1 MGLSLTL
8 GSVFCVLCLPYEE
21 KGGRTETFNKEI
33 ENTKKNQ
40 SVMKNS
46 IAEIKNRQSMVD
58 QRKQKNESV
67 NWKTE

>member
-1 MGLSLTL
+1 MEDIS
-8 GSVFCVLCLPYEE
+8 
-21 KGGRTETFNKEI
+21 ETFNKEI